1 MATLS
6 IIIPAYNEKE
16 TIREIISAIL
26 KADIGALGK
35 EIIAVDDCSTDGT
48 REILKDLEKIGK
60 VKLLRHDKNR
70 GKGSA
75 VRTGLAQ
82 ATGDYAVIQDADLE
96 YDPSDYK
103 ILLAPLLDGHADVVF
118 GSRFTGN
125 SAHRVLFFW
134 HSIGN
139 KFLTTLSNM
148 FTNLNLTD
156 METCYKVFNRKA
168 LQEIVP
174 RLRSQR
180 YGIEPEIAAIASKSG
195 LRVYEVGISYHG
207 RTYQEGKK
215 INWKDGVAAIW
226 HIIRFGLFD

>member
-16 TIREIISAIL
+16 TIREIVSAIL

-70 GKGSA
+70 GKGTA

-82 ATGDYAVIQDADLE
+82 ATGDYAIIQDADLE

-156 METCYKVFNRKA
+156 METCYKAFNRKA
-168 LQEIVP
+168 LREIVP
-174 RLRSQR
+174 CLRSKR
-180 YGIEPEIAAIASKSG
+180 YGIEPEIAARASKG
-195 LRVYEVGISYHG
+195 RLRVYEVGISYHG